1 MDREKIGEIKIQLE
15 VKDENTV
22 GTFPS
27 TDTVS
32 GRNYFVSW
40 PSMND
45 VTHLGRRGICQ
56 KVMLLHKPF

>member
-32 GRNYFVSW
+32 GRNYFL
-40 PSMND
+40 PEG
-45 VTHLGRRGICQ
+45 H
-56 KVMLLHKPF
+56 P

>member
-32 GRNYFVSW
+32 GRNYFLSG
-40 PSMND
+40 PSIID
-45 VTHLGRRGICQ
+45 VTHFDLTEKILFQ
-56 KVMLLHKPF
+56 LQLELLI

>member
-27 TDTVS
+27 TDTSS
-32 GRNYFVSW
+32 GRNYFVSGL
-40 PSMND
+40 SIND
-45 VTHLGRRGICQ
+45 VTHLGMRGICQ
-56 KVMLLHKPF
+56 KVMLLHKPI

>member
-32 GRNYFVSW
+32 GRNYFVSG
-40 PSMND
+40 PSINA
-45 VTHLGRRGICQ
+45 VTHLIRQ
-56 KVMLLHKPF
+56 

>member
-27 TDTVS
+27 TDTSS
-32 GRNYFVSW
+32 GRNYFVSGL
-40 PSMND
+40 SIND
-45 VTHLGRRGICQ
+45 VTHLGMRGICQ
-56 KVMLLHKPF
+56 KVMLLHKSI